1 VAAHGLVAGAV
12 RKNALCAQARN
23 PRRDA
28 GTPPSAKPK
37 MTHRPGH
44 PQRRRAALLA
54 ALLAAALL
62 TPRPADGE
70 LVVLT
75 DGRFLKAS
83 GYEVV
88 GHRVRVELVGG
99 GTLTLSLSRV
109 ERVVDDEVLPE
120 PEPPVVEAP
129 APGVA
134 WEFDPQAPPPASPYG
149 NLIQAAAERHGVNAA
164 LVAALV
170 RAESAF
176 DPYALSHKGA
186 RGLMQLMP
194 ATAQRFGVLEHQMFE
209 PERNL
214 EAGTRYLRWLLDRY
228 DGDVVRALAAYNAGE
243 GTVDRYG
250 GVPPFRE
257 TRDYIR
263 RIYASLGVP
272 EAVLGGVLEGSGSA
286 AAASGSSSTL
296 LR

>member
-1 VAAHGLVAGAV
+1 MS
-12 RKNALCAQARN
+12 
-23 PRRDA
+23 PRRL
-28 GTPPSAKPK
+28 P
-37 MTHRPGH
+37 RPR
-44 PQRRRAALLA
+44 PRPAARRRAWGFVLLFAVA
-54 ALLAAALL
+54 ALLV
-62 TPRPADGE
+62 PRPAAGE

-83 GYEVV
+83 RYEVV

-109 ERVVDDEVLPE
+109 ERVVDDEVIPE
-120 PEPPVVEAP
+120 PEAPPVVEAP
-129 APGVA
+129 PPSVA

-149 NLIQAAAERHGVNAA
+149 DLIRAAAERHGVNAA

-272 EAVLGGVLEGSGSA
+272 EAVLGGVLGGVAGEA
-286 AAASGSSSTL
+286 AAAGSALAASDAASTV